1 MDFLIFFLFLFFS
14 VSLLVFYYKLGVL
27 YLGIGA
33 GAVFIILGLTLAM
46 NNSSLSATHCFSDQI
61 NKTVFTTYDEEL
73 SPNYTV
79 YGYGITCETEDL
91 PLDRSIFNLVG
102 LMLIITGAG
111 VIVDVHRIFT
121 KKESY

>member
-46 NNSSLSATHCFSDQI
+46 NNSSLSNTFCFND
-61 NKTVFTTYDEEL
+61 
-73 SPNYTV
+73 PANYTTNSTFIDYNYV
-79 YGYGITCETEDL
+79 VTCQNEDL